1 LQLNFF
7 LKKLIFMD
15 LGIPFNYSIWIFIVS
30 VVLLWLFSNKLSKVV
45 NFIDEKFKLGSSF
58 GGTIILS
65 VVTNLPE
72 IAITVSAAVKGDI
85 DLAVGNILGG
95 IVIQSLLLVLFDFA
109 SRKEKKPL
117 STLVRNKA
125 SIVQGLF
132 LIIILVLVILGK
144 ELTPSSLIF
153 RTTPPELLIVFS
165 WITSIIIL
173 KKVQAKKES
182 SSNSSSK
189 SDKTKMTPK
198 SAIIWLVGISLI
210 ILVFGVLLEE
220 TSNTIAG
227 HFKING
233 LIFGATVLALVTS
246 LPEISSG
253 LAFVKAK
260 TYQPIISDI
269 FGGNAFLPVLFL
281 AATMITNKPILPK
294 AKNLDI
300 YLTVVAIIMTA
311 IYLIGMVLEMPGRK
325 KGLGV
330 DSWIVLGIYIL
341 SIIGMVFAVR
351 I

>member
-1 LQLNFF
+1 MS
-7 LKKLIFMD
+7 LKLVYMD
-15 LGIPFNYSIWIFIVS
+15 LGIPFNYSIWIFIAS
-30 VVLLWLFSNKLSKVV
+30 VILLWLFSNKLSKVV
-45 NFIDEKFKLGSSF
+45 NYIDDKFKLGSSF

-65 VVTNLPE
+65 IVTNLPE
-72 IAITVSAAVKGDI
+72 IAITISGAVKGDI

-117 STLVRNKA
+117 STLVSNKA
-125 SIVQGLF
+125 SLIQGLF

-144 ELTPSSLIF
+144 ELTTSNLIF

-165 WITSIIIL
+165 WITSITIIR
-173 KKVQAKKES
+173 KIQSEKEPS
-182 SSNSSSK
+182 NTNSSTTN
-189 SDKTKMTPK
+189 KTKMTPK
-198 SAIIWLVGISLI
+198 SSIIWLVAISLI

-246 LPEISSG
+246 LPEISGG
-253 LAFVKAK
+253 LAFVKNK

-281 AATMITNKPILPK
+281 AATMITNNPILPK
-294 AKNLDI
+294 AKNVDV
-300 YLTVVAIIMTA
+300 YLTAVAIIITA
-311 IYLIGMVLEMPGRK
+311 IYLIGMILKLPDRK
-325 KGLGV
+325 KGMGI
-330 DSWIVLGIYIL
+330 DSWIVLGFYIL
-341 SIIGMVFAVR
+341 SIIGMVFA
-351 I
+351 IKI

>member
-1 LQLNFF
+1 
-7 LKKLIFMD
+7 MD

-45 NFIDEKFKLGSSF
+45 NFIDDQFNLGSSF
-58 GGTIILS
+58 GGTVILS

-72 IAITVSAAVKGDI
+72 IAITGSGATKGNV

-117 STLVRNKA
+117 STLVSNKA
-125 SIVQGLF
+125 SLVQGLF

-144 ELTPSSLIF
+144 ELSPSSLIF
-153 RTTPPELLIVFS
+153 RTTLPELLIVFS

-173 KKVQAKKES
+173 KKVQSKKEP
-182 SSNSSSK
+182 SNSSSTK
-189 SDKTKMTPK
+189 SDKTKMTPR
-198 SAIIWLVGISLI
+198 SAIIWLIGISFI
-210 ILVFGVLLEE
+210 ILVFGVLLED

-233 LIFGATVLALVTS
+233 LIFGATFLALVTS

-253 LAFVKAK
+253 LAFVKDK

-281 AATMITNKPILPK
+281 AATMITNNPILPK
-294 AKNLDI
+294 AKNVDV
-300 YLTVVAIIMTA
+300 YLTVVAIVITA
-311 IYLIGMVLEMPGRK
+311 IYLIGMVLKLPGRK
-325 KGLGV
+325 KGIGV
-330 DSWIVLGIYIL
+330 DSWIVLGFYIL
-341 SIIGMVFAVR
+341 SILGMLFAVK

>member
-1 LQLNFF
+1 
-7 LKKLIFMD
+7 MD
-15 LGIPFNYSIWIFIVS
+15 LGIPFNYSIWIFVAS
-30 VVLLWLFSNKLSKVV
+30 VVLLWIFSNKLSKVV
-45 NFIDEKFKLGSSF
+45 NYIDDQFKLGSSF

-72 IAITVSAAVKGDI
+72 IAITISGAIKGNV

-117 STLVRNKA
+117 STLVSNKA

-144 ELTPSSLIF
+144 EITPSSLIF
-153 RTTPPELLIVFS
+153 RITPPELLIAFS
-165 WITSIIIL
+165 WISSIIIL
-173 KKVQAKKES
+173 KKVQSKKDSSENNSAK
-182 SSNSSSK
+182 N
-189 SDKTKMTPK
+189 DKTMTPK
-198 SAIIWLVGISLI
+198 SSVIWLIGISVI

-233 LIFGATVLALVTS
+233 LIFGATVLAFVTS

-269 FGGNAFLPVLFL
+269 FGGNTFLPVLFL
-281 AATMITNKPILPK
+281 AATMITNKPILPN
-294 AKNLDI
+294 AKNVDV
-300 YLTVVAIIMTA
+300 YLTVIAIMITT
-311 IYLIGMVLEMPGRK
+311 IYLIGMLLKIPARK
-325 KGLGV
+325 KGIGI
-330 DSWIVLGIYIL
+330 DSWIVLGLYLL
-341 SIIGMVFAVR
+341 SVLGMVFALKT
-351 I
+351 

>member
-1 LQLNFF
+1 
-7 LKKLIFMD
+7 MD
-15 LGIPFNYSIWIFIVS
+15 LGIPFNYSIWIFVAS
-30 VVLLWLFSNKLSKVV
+30 VVLLWIFSNKLSKVV
-45 NFIDEKFKLGSSF
+45 NYIDDQFKLGSSF

-72 IAITVSAAVKGDI
+72 IAITISGAIKGNV

-95 IVIQSLLLVLFDFA
+95 IVIQSILLVLFDFA

-117 STLVRNKA
+117 STLVSNKA

-144 ELTPSSLIF
+144 EITPSSLIF
-153 RTTPPELLIVFS
+153 RTTPPELLIAFS
-165 WITSIIIL
+165 WISSILIL
-173 KKVQAKKES
+173 KKVQAKKEPS
-182 SSNSSSK
+182 VSNSS
-189 SDKTKMTPK
+189 KTDQIKLSPK
-198 SAIIWLVGISLI
+198 SSIVWLIGISII

-233 LIFGATVLALVTS
+233 LIFGATVLAFVTS

-294 AKNLDI
+294 AKNIDL
-300 YLTVVAIIMTA
+300 YLVVIAIMITA
-311 IYLIGMVLEMPGRK
+311 IYLIGMILKLPERK
-325 KGLGV
+325 KGMGI
-330 DSWIVLGIYIL
+330 DSWIVLGLYLL
-341 SIIGMVFAVR
+341 SILGMVFALKT
-351 I
+351 

>member
-1 LQLNFF
+1 
-7 LKKLIFMD
+7 MD
-15 LGIPFNYSIWIFIVS
+15 LGIPFNYSIWIFVAS
-30 VVLLWLFSNKLSKVV
+30 VVLLWIFSNKLSKVV
-45 NFIDEKFKLGSSF
+45 NYIDDQFKLGSSF

-72 IAITVSAAVKGDI
+72 ITITISGAIKGNV

-117 STLVRNKA
+117 STLVSNKA

-144 ELTPSSLIF
+144 EITPSSLIF
-153 RTTPPELLIVFS
+153 RTTPPELLIALS
-165 WITSIIIL
+165 WISSIIIL
-173 KKVQAKKES
+173 KKVQSKKDSSENNSAK
-182 SSNSSSK
+182 N
-189 SDKTKMTPK
+189 DKTMTPK
-198 SAIIWLVGISLI
+198 SSVIWLIGISVI

-233 LIFGATVLALVTS
+233 LIFGATVLAFVTS

-269 FGGNAFLPVLFL
+269 FGGNTFLPVLFL
-281 AATMITNKPILPK
+281 AATMITNKPILSN
-294 AKNLDI
+294 AKNVDV
-300 YLTVVAIIMTA
+300 YLTVIAIMITA
-311 IYLIGMVLEMPGRK
+311 IYLIGMLLKIPIRK
-325 KGLGV
+325 KGMGI
-330 DSWIVLGIYIL
+330 DSWIVLGLYLL
-341 SIIGMVFAVR
+341 SVLGMVFALKT
-351 I
+351 